1 MSLFAELKRRNV
13 LRVGIAYVVVA
24 WLVIQVADVM
34 IDNIGAPGWVFSTIL
49 MVLGIGF
56 PIALVFAWAFEM
68 TPEGIKR
75 EHEVDRSSSIAPQT
89 GRKLDRMIIGLLVLV
104 AAYFIWESRFAGK
117 TPPTVAEPET
127 AAASTASPEAVAAT
141 TTGSPLD
148 ARKSIV
154 VLPFVNMSN
163 DPEQDYFSDGL
174 SEEILNALVRI
185 ENLRVISRTSAFAF
199 KGKDL
204 SIPQIAEQLDVSHVL
219 EGSVRKSGNDLR
231 ITAQLIEVDTDS
243 HLWSQAYS
251 RSLENVFEIQEDIS
265 RAIAGALELALADNV
280 VAEKPTENLDA
291 YQLFLRG
298 RSLYQTRD
306 TENLDRALDL
316 LGQAVALDPQ
326 YDEAWANLAATT
338 LVQAF
343 AVDTGHAELETRSE
357 QAAQMAL
364 QINPDNGLA
373 HAVLGLAAVS
383 RFEFELAMVE
393 LDRAI
398 ELDPQESNALLWKAI
413 ALSSMGYVDTAIEI
427 LQRAEAA
434 DPVFVNLQNWMV
446 TAYSQKGDF
455 EAARL
460 HAEKAQQLDPEFP
473 LNFNGEFSLSRGDIV
488 GAREDWNANARREE
502 LPALQE
508 IGRLLYD
515 ALEDPAKREQS
526 IGGII
531 ALGEQSSYYGIFWPL
546 YRLGAADEAIRWIRQ
561 LREQGRGLRAGNEL
575 SALWMA
581 NDRKQLSHPALP
593 AFFEEIGFAD
603 YWRAHGDPDYC
614 RVDGENITCESDQ

>member
-117 TPPTVAEPET
+117 TPATVAEPET

-251 RSLENVFEIQEDIS
+251 RSLENVFEIQEEIS
-265 RAIAGALELALADNV
+265 LAIAGALEMALADDV
-280 VAEKPTENLDA
+280 VADKPTENLDA